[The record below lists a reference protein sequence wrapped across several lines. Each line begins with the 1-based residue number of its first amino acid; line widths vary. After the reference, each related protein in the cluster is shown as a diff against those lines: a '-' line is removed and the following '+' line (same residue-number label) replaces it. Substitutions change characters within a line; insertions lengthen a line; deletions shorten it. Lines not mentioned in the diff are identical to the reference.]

1 MNMAAFSERLTTAV
15 ASHGALCVGLDP
27 RFESLPRALK
37 ALPRAEAYEQFCFR
51 VLELVRPF
59 AGVIKAQSAFF
70 EEAGPDGMKSLQ
82 AVMRR
87 ARELGFITI
96 LDAKRGDISSTAM
109 AYANAAFDQ
118 FHADAVT
125 INPWLGADAVEPFL
139 DKARAVGGGVFVLVR
154 TSNPG
159 SGLFQNLIAEGRPI
173 YLHVAEAIKRWNRA
187 GEVGAVVGATQLSEL
202 KELRAA
208 LPGIWFLVPGYG
220 AQGGRAEDVREA
232 YPTAIVNSSRGV
244 TFPFQ
249 PDDADWAQKIEA
261 AARKAQAELRG

>member
-1 MNMAAFSERLTTAV
+1 MAAFFERLTTAV

-27 RFESLPRALK
+27 RYDSLPKSLRALPK
-37 ALPRAEAYEQFCFR
+37 AAAYEQFCFR
-51 VLELVRPF
+51 VLEIVRPF
-59 AGVIKAQSAFF
+59 ARVIKAQSAFF
-70 EEAGPDGMKSLQ
+70 EEAGPEGMKSLQ
-82 AVMRR
+82 SVMSR

-96 LDAKRGDISSTAM
+96 LDAKRGDISSTAT

-125 INPWLGADAVEPFL
+125 INPWLGTDAVEPFL
-139 DKARAVGGGVFVLVR
+139 DKARAIGGGVFVLVR

-159 SGLFQNLIAEGRPI
+159 SGLFQNLIADGRPI
-173 YLHVAEAIKRWNRA
+173 YYHVAEAVRIWNRA
-187 GEVGAVVGATQLSEL
+187 GEVGAVIGATHPAEL

-208 LPGIWFLVPGYG
+208 LPGVWFLVPGYG
-220 AQGGRAEDVREA
+220 AQGGRAEDVRAA
-232 YPTAIVNSSRGV
+232 YPRAIVNSSRGV

-249 PDDADWAQKIEA
+249 PDDTDWAQKIEA